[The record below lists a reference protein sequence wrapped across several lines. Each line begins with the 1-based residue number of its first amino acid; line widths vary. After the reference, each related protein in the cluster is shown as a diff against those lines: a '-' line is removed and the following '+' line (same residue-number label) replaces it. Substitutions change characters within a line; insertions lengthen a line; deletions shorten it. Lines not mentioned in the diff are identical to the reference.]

1 MAFNVLEHDLV
12 PDHEILS
19 DEEVYK
25 LLEELKIKN
34 KNQLPKIKVDDPV
47 CKKIEAKEDQV
58 LKITRISETAGKY
71 TTYRIIIWENNQK

>member
-71 TTYRIIIWENNQK
+71 TTYRIVIGENNQK